1 MKSGGNTGNCRE
13 DAAQIEDNKLTA
25 SGGRVTVKPKMKKT
39 SKSLLAPMR
48 TGWWGSLGRKDL
60 QIINHNSHQGKPWCD
75 DTINRQEIEPM
86 ETSWRRR
93 HCNNQGTNFTKR
105 REA

>member
-1 MKSGGNTGNCRE
+1 MTEDGALGNSQE
-13 DAAQIEDNKLTA
+13 DAALIVDNKLTA
-25 SGGRVTVKPKMKKT
+25 SGGRVNVKPKMKKT
-39 SKSLLAPMR
+39 SKSLLAPIR

-60 QIINHNSHQGKPWCD
+60 IINHNSHQGKPWCD

-86 ETSWRRR
+86 ETSRRRR